1 MVSVLLLGCAWGV
14 CMSTW
19 VYECVVSPV
28 CCSWGLVYM
37 FSPGVLTFTDQS
49 EWTLEVGLAGFS
61 AGPEANLGHQVGWGV
76 GQWLFPKCTDP
87 FAFSQRDLWSCVCV
101 CRVCVQ
107 CVHSVCV
114 HVCSVRMC
122 VCSTEGGRVEP
133 GCPGPHVLPL
143 PVSSAGSRQDTWS
156 PRVMRSEAQVRERP
170 PLGAEVPPSA
180 FLPLRCLCLQ
190 VSTHPDHLSHVKP
203 FWGHSFLSLLLL
215 PGLPGYSRVVTG
227 DLYV

>member
-1 MVSVLLLGCAWGV
+1 MSVWCHGYVVPGVWCTCSHQGWSRLLTNQNGHWRWDLLAFLLGQRLTWATRWGGV
-14 CMSTW
+14 W
-19 VYECVVSPV
+19 VSGSSPNAQTPLHFHNGT
-28 CCSWGLVYM
+28 SG
-37 FSPGVLTFTDQS
+37 
-49 EWTLEVGLAGFS
+49 A
-61 AGPEANLGHQVGWGV
+61 
-76 GQWLFPKCTDP
+76 
-87 FAFSQRDLWSCVCV
+87 VCV
-101 CRVCVQ
+101 YAVCVQ

-190 VSTHPDHLSHVKP
+190 VSTYPDHLSHVKP